1 MTRLTPEQ
9 IPFNPPFVYHSR
21 ASSTVGKPF
30 NVSLETVRAL
40 RVIPES
46 FTTLTAGNADNVV
59 IVTAASSDH
68 FNESKDLITSLQ
80 RFMPGRL
87 IVYYDLGLDASQAK
101 EVRSNLTLGTLSV
114 QVLLFVR
121 GSVRVR
127 T

>member
-1 MTRLTPEQ
+1 M
-9 IPFNPPFVYHSR
+9 
-21 ASSTVGKPF
+21 GKPF

-59 IVTAASSDH
+59 IATAASSDH

-80 RFMPGRL
+80 TFMPGRL
-87 IVYYDLGLDASQAK
+87 IVYYDLGLDPTQAK
-101 EVRSNLTLGTLSV
+101 EVRPNLTLGTLSV